1 MEDGMSNWLGPIGVP
16 ETELP
21 KAQGSSWAGSILTP
35 ETELLKAQRRAIDTD
50 LADMERLAGAA
61 IQESREEMRKW
72 RRQAMDRLGSWGG
85 SSTDFYNYLSGPEA
99 QAKSE
104 ENRISQEVM
113 MAQANAARVRRQLD
127 EIIPI
132 RRAQEIYQS
141 GKDMVESFLRGDV
154 MGGLPDVSAYSTA
167 QGIRDEGR
175 YGSPAVTG
183 GKPATGM
190 YTEQAVRPA
199 LGPAAAAGEQAGN
212 LARIDRLLALL
223 QMNPG
228 DPEILA
234 QLAQLGVVP

>member
-1 MEDGMSNWLGPIGVP
+1 MEDGMSNWLGAIF
-16 ETELP
+16 
-21 KAQGSSWAGSILTP
+21 TP

-132 RRAQEIYQS
+132 RRAQEIYQG
-141 GKDMVESFLRGDV
+141 GKDMVESFLQGGGII
-154 MGGLPDVSAYSTA
+154 GGLPDVSAYSTA

-228 DPEILA
+228 DPGILA
-234 QLAQLGVVP
+234 QLAQLGVVL